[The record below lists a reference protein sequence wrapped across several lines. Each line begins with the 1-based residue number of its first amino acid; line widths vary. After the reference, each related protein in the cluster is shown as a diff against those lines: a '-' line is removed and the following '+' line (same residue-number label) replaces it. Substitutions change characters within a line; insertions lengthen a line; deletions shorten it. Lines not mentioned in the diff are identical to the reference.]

1 MLRPQAGGNGWQHH
15 ESDGHECAE
24 GLKAGYEVHDD
35 QDEKEDVPKPA
46 FAADGFE
53 KQGVDAFEY
62 ERAVDDGK
70 GKQCEGGYGGDEL
83 QGGDVDGKYG
93 AEKQMQ
99 QIDAAAVFADE
110 DYAYGEAAQV
120 EGGKVGI
127 FFQGGEAADESGKQ
141 CHQHACGYAAQTHGG
156 QAQAGKHVADGGTG
170 QDGVAQCVA
179 YQAHTAHDEE
189 YADGCGTEG
198 QAEDGCEGVAHEV
211 EFCKGGKEQV
221 VEVHGFSVSDGIYDA
236 HQSGLSCCC
245 ILALA
250 WAR

>member
-15 ESDGHECAE
+15 KSDGHECAE

-99 QIDAAAVFADE
+99 QIDAATVFADE
-110 DYAYGEAAQV
+110 DYAYGEAA
-120 EGGKVGI
+120 EIKGGKVGI

-156 QAQAGKHVADGGTG
+156 
-170 QDGVAQCVA
+170 
-179 YQAHTAHDEE
+179 
-189 YADGCGTEG
+189 
-198 QAEDGCEGVAHEV
+198 
-211 EFCKGGKEQV
+211 
-221 VEVHGFSVSDGIYDA
+221 
-236 HQSGLSCCC
+236 
-245 ILALA
+245 
-250 WAR
+250 